1 MRPSAAYCRPLV
13 TPEQRA
19 TCRAALEAA
28 ERAAEALRAV
38 LAAEAPEPPPDAFD
52 AVPLAVAA
60 QAWAISKDSPR
71 QPARRGAGF
80 KVRGHWYVPRAAL
93 SA

>member
-1 MRPSAAYCRPLV
+1 VS
-13 TPEQRA
+13 PEQRA
-19 TCRAALEAA
+19 ACLAALDAAERVAQALRAALAGEQ
-28 ERAAEALRAV
+28 
-38 LAAEAPEPPPDAFD
+38 PEPAPDVFD

-60 QAWAISKDSPR
+60 QAWAISKDSAR
-71 QPARRGAGF
+71 QRARRGAGF